1 MDQKRESGNRLSAS
15 FVTGAIALI
24 FLAVGYQ
31 TALFVHRAAVLH
43 IAESSVHPDTVY
55 IVAGA
60 ENIVAGA
67 ENIVAGPAHSSRRVS
82 NPRRTE
88 RVRKVRNSI
97 AGRSC
102 ENFRFNPK
110 TVSLED
116 LQRLGFS
123 ARQAESI
130 DNYRRKGGR
139 FRRKEDFMKS
149 YVVEDSVY
157 ERLKDYIDIPKLDIN
172 AADSAAF
179 ETLPGIGHF
188 YAAKMVSYRKELHG
202 YSYPEQL
209 MDIYRFDEEKYS
221 ALADL
226 IEVGPSEAYPLWTLP
241 EDSLKAHPY
250 IRKYAAHG
258 VVVFRENNPVENW
271 TIDALDKAGVLDPAL
286 APKLKKCRIAAP

>member
-1 MDQKRESGNRLSAS
+1 
-15 FVTGAIALI
+15 
-24 FLAVGYQ
+24 
-31 TALFVHRAAVLH
+31 
-43 IAESSVHPDTVY
+43 
-55 IVAGA
+55 
-60 ENIVAGA
+60 
-67 ENIVAGPAHSSRRVS
+67 
-82 NPRRTE
+82 
-88 RVRKVRNSI
+88 
-97 AGRSC
+97 
-102 ENFRFNPK
+102 
-110 TVSLED
+110 
-116 LQRLGFS
+116 
-123 ARQAESI
+123 
-130 DNYRRKGGR
+130 
-139 FRRKEDFMKS
+139 MKS

-172 AADSAAF
+172 AADSATF
-179 ETLPGIGHF
+179 ETLPGIGPF

-286 APKLKKCRIAAP
+286 APKLKKCRIVAP

>member
-15 FVTGAIALI
+15 FVTGAVALI
-24 FLAVGYQ
+24 FLAIGYQ

-60 ENIVAGA
+60 ENIVAGS
-67 ENIVAGPAHSSRRVS
+67 ERSSRRVS
-82 NPRRTE
+82 NPGRTE
-88 RVRKVRNSI
+88 RVRRVRNSI

-102 ENFRFNPK
+102 ENFRFNPN

-179 ETLPGIGHF
+179 ETLPGIGPF

-226 IEVGPSEAYPLWTLP
+226 IEVGPSEAYPLWTLS
-241 EDSLKAHPY
+241 EDSLRGHPY

>member
-1 MDQKRESGNRLSAS
+1 MNQKKGSGNRLSAS
-15 FVTGAIALI
+15 FVTGAVALI
-24 FLAVGYQ
+24 FLAIGYQ

-43 IAESSVHPDTVY
+43 IAESLDHPDTVY
-55 IVAGA
+55 VVASP
-60 ENIVAGA
+60 EY
-67 ENIVAGPAHSSRRVS
+67 IVAGPGQSSRRVS
-82 NPRRTE
+82 NPGRTE
-88 RVRKVRNSI
+88 RVQRVRNAI
-97 AGRSC
+97 AGRSY
-102 ENFRFNPK
+102 ESFRFDPN

-123 ARQAESI
+123 AWQAESI

-179 ETLPGIGHF
+179 ETLPGIGPF
-188 YAAKMVSYRKELHG
+188 YAAKMVSYRNELHG
-202 YSYPEQL
+202 YSFPEQL

-241 EDSLKAHPY
+241 EDSLRAHPY

-271 TIDALDKAGVLDPAL
+271 TIDALEKAGVLDPAL

>member
-15 FVTGAIALI
+15 FVTGAVALI
-24 FLAVGYQ
+24 FLAIGYQ

-43 IAESSVHPDTVY
+43 IAESLDHPDTVY

-60 ENIVAGA
+60 ENIF
-67 ENIVAGPAHSSRRVS
+67 AGPAHPSRRVS
-82 NPRRTE
+82 NPGRTE
-88 RVRKVRNSI
+88 SVRRVRNSI

-102 ENFRFNPK
+102 ENFRFNPN

-179 ETLPGIGHF
+179 ETLPGIGPF

-286 APKLKKCRIAAP
+286 APKLKKCRIVAP

>member
-15 FVTGAIALI
+15 FVTGAVALI
-24 FLAVGYQ
+24 FLAIGYQ

-43 IAESSVHPDTVY
+43 IAESLDHPDTVY

-60 ENIVAGA
+60 ENIVA
-67 ENIVAGPAHSSRRVS
+67 VPAHSSRRIS
-82 NPRRTE
+82 NPGRTE
-88 RVRKVRNSI
+88 SVRRVRNSI

-102 ENFRFNPK
+102 ENFRFNPN

-179 ETLPGIGHF
+179 ETLPGIGPF

-286 APKLKKCRIAAP
+286 APKLKKCRIVAP

>member
-15 FVTGAIALI
+15 FVTGAVALI
-24 FLAVGYQ
+24 FLAIGYQ

-43 IAESSVHPDTVY
+43 IAESLDHPDTVY
-55 IVAGA
+55 
-60 ENIVAGA
+60 IVAGA

-82 NPRRTE
+82 NSGRSE
-88 RVRKVRNSI
+88 RVQRVRNSI

-102 ENFRFNPK
+102 ENFRFNPN

-179 ETLPGIGHF
+179 ETLPGIGPF

-286 APKLKKCRIAAP
+286 APKLKKCRIVAP

>member
-1 MDQKRESGNRLSAS
+1 MDQKKESGNRLSAS

-24 FLAVGYQ
+24 FLAIGYQ

-55 IVAGA
+55 
-60 ENIVAGA
+60 IVAGA

-102 ENFRFNPK
+102 ENFRFNPN

-123 ARQAESI
+123 VRQAESI

-179 ETLPGIGHF
+179 ETLPGIGPF

-241 EDSLKAHPY
+241 EDSLRAHPY

>member
-15 FVTGAIALI
+15 FVTGAVALI
-24 FLAVGYQ
+24 FLAIGYQ

-60 ENIVAGA
+60 ENIVAG
-67 ENIVAGPAHSSRRVS
+67 PAHSSRRVS
-82 NPRRTE
+82 NPGRTE
-88 RVRKVRNSI
+88 SVRRVRNSI

-102 ENFRFNPK
+102 ENFRFNPN

-157 ERLKDYIDIPKLDIN
+157 ERLKDYIEIPKLDIN

-179 ETLPGIGHF
+179 ETLPGIGPF

-286 APKLKKCRIAAP
+286 APKLKKCRIVAP

>member
-1 MDQKRESGNRLSAS
+1 MDQKKESGNRLSAS
-15 FVTGAIALI
+15 FVTGAVALI
-24 FLAVGYQ
+24 FLAIGYQ

-43 IAESSVHPDTVY
+43 IAESSVRPDTVY

-60 ENIVAGA
+60 ENIVAG
-67 ENIVAGPAHSSRRVS
+67 PARSSRRVS
-82 NPRRTE
+82 NPGRTE
-88 RVRKVRNSI
+88 SVRRVRNSI

-102 ENFRFNPK
+102 ENFRFNPN

-123 ARQAESI
+123 SRQAESI

-179 ETLPGIGHF
+179 ETLPGIGPF
-188 YAAKMVSYRKELHG
+188 YAAKMVSYRTELHG